1 MKLSNF
7 IVILCIVDDVGVVA
21 QSPEPG
27 AHVKNARPIS
37 RITNQDINNNNII
50 IARHLS
56 AHLKFSMRLQREAK
70 TLNHLYNLR

>member
-27 AHVKNARPIS
+27 AHVKKRL
-37 RITNQDINNNNII
+37 INIMNC
-50 IARHLS
+50 
-56 AHLKFSMRLQREAK
+56 K
-70 TLNHLYNLR
+70 

>member
-1 MKLSNF
+1 MSYRNPQCRTEASGTVWTGGEEIKTAPGGN
-7 IVILCIVDDVGVVA
+7 CITDMDY
-21 QSPEPG
+21 
-27 AHVKNARPIS
+27 
-37 RITNQDINNNNII
+37 NNNNII